1 MSKAIYFYPS
11 QKTCTKPW
19 AVSMDKS
26 LFKTQKRQQLTHSK
40 LLKRAIQKTAEA
52 VVDLTG
58 NKIPDKIKGNLWCL
72 HK

>member
-1 MSKAIYFYPS
+1 
-11 QKTCTKPW
+11 
-19 AVSMDKS
+19 MDKS

-58 NKIPDKIKGNLWCL
+58 NKIPDKIKGNL
-72 HK
+72 